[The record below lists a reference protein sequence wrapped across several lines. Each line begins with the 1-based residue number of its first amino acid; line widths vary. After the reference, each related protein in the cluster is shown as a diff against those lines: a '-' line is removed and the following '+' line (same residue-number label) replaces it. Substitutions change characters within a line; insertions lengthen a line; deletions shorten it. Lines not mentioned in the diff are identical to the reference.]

1 MKPRTKFQHKVVEAS
16 KRLPDLTPAQ
26 IRWAFTHVVEPI
38 GRRTSKGEITC
49 LDCGEVFHNTTKQKR
64 CVCPHCGAKLRI
76 EDTRKLK
83 FKQHDYA
90 AFIAACDGLQVIRIF
105 MVDYYAKIGTS
116 PRYYMTEVMQ
126 RWIAPN
132 GRFCTLARLRVWGT
146 MYYDSWIYSSDLEL
160 RNEAWAYGQIYTDD
174 IYPHIQLI
182 PELKQHGCR
191 KVLRGINTTDYF
203 IALLADN
210 RAETLAKIGQEELL
224 RLYMQRGGRNFERYW
239 PSIRIAARNGYTV
252 KDASL
257 WCDYLDMLRELG
269 KDLHS
274 PKYVCP
280 ENLCEEHD
288 RYMVKLNRLRAE
300 RRKAEQEAFIL
311 KCEEAYQQSKARFF
325 GLSFHDGKIR
335 IHVLESVREFF
346 DEGEAMHHCVYSN
359 GYYRKDDSLI
369 LSATVDG
376 KRIETVE
383 VSLSKLAVVQS
394 RGVCNQNT
402 QYHAHII
409 DLVNRN
415 MSLIQQ
421 RIAA

>member
-1 MKPRTKFQHKVVEAS
+1 
-16 KRLPDLTPAQ
+16 
-26 IRWAFTHVVEPI
+26 
-38 GRRTSKGEITC
+38 
-49 LDCGEVFHNTTKQKR
+49 
-64 CVCPHCGAKLRI
+64 
-76 EDTRKLK
+76 
-83 FKQHDYA
+83 
-90 AFIAACDGLQVIRIF
+90 
-105 MVDYYAKIGTS
+105 
-116 PRYYMTEVMQ
+116 
-126 RWIAPN
+126 
-132 GRFCTLARLRVWGT
+132 
-146 MYYDSWIYSSDLEL
+146 
-160 RNEAWAYGQIYTDD
+160 
-174 IYPHIQLI
+174 
-182 PELKQHGCR
+182 
-191 KVLRGINTTDYF
+191 
-203 IALLADN
+203 
-210 RAETLAKIGQEELL
+210 
-224 RLYMQRGGRNFERYW
+224 MQRGGRNFERYW

-257 WCDYLDMLRELG
+257 WCDYLDTLRELG

-274 PKYVCP
+274 PKYVYP
-280 ENLCEEHD
+280 ENLREEHD

-311 KCEEAYQQSKARFF
+311 KCEEAYQQAKARFF

-369 LSATVDG
+369 LSATLDG

-394 RGVCNQNT
+394 RGVCNKNT
-402 QYHAHII
+402 SYHARII

>member
-1 MKPRTKFQHKVVEAS
+1 M
-16 KRLPDLTPAQ
+16 
-26 IRWAFTHVVEPI
+26 
-38 GRRTSKGEITC
+38 
-49 LDCGEVFHNTTKQKR
+49 
-64 CVCPHCGAKLRI
+64 
-76 EDTRKLK
+76 
-83 FKQHDYA
+83 
-90 AFIAACDGLQVIRIF
+90 
-105 MVDYYAKIGTS
+105 
-116 PRYYMTEVMQ
+116 
-126 RWIAPN
+126 
-132 GRFCTLARLRVWGT
+132 ARLRVWGT

-239 PSIRIAARNGYTV
+239 PSIRIAARNAYIV

-257 WCDYLDMLRELG
+257 WCDYLDTFRELD

-280 ENLCEEHD
+280 ANLREEHD
-288 RYMVKLNRLRAE
+288 RYIVKRNRLREE
-300 RRKAEQEAFIL
+300 RRKAEEEAYIL
-311 KCEEAYQQSKARFF
+311 KCEEAYQQAKSRFF
-325 GLSFHDGKIR
+325 GLSFEDGKVR

-346 DEGEAMHHCVYSN
+346 AEGEAMHHCVYWN

-369 LSATVDG
+369 LSATIDG

-394 RGVCNQNT
+394 RGVCNKNT
-402 QYHAHII
+402 SYHARII

>member
-49 LDCGEVFHNTTKQKR
+49 LDCGEVFHNTTKQKH

-76 EDTRKLK
+76 EDTRKLN
-83 FKQHDYA
+83 FKQREYA
-90 AFIAACDGLQVIRIF
+90 AYITTSDGLQVIRIF
-105 MVDYYAKIGTS
+105 MVDYYAKIGKT
-116 PRYYMTEVMQ
+116 PHYYLTEVMQ
-126 RWIAPN
+126 RWIASN
-132 GRFCTLARLRVWGT
+132 GKFCTMARLRAWGT
-146 MYYDSWIYSSDLEL
+146 RYCDSWIYSSDLEL
-160 RNEAWAYGQIYTDD
+160 RNEAWAYGQIYTYDV
-174 IYPHIQLI
+174 YPRTNLI

-191 KVLRGINTTDYF
+191 KVLRGVNTTDYF
-203 IALLADN
+203 VALLMDN
-210 RAETLAKIGQEELL
+210 RAETLMKIGQEELL
-224 RLYMQRGGRNFERYW
+224 RHYLKRSGWNFDRYW
-239 PSIRIAARNGYTV
+239 PSIRIAARNGYIV

-257 WCDYLDMLRELG
+257 WCDYLDALWELG

-280 ENLCEEHD
+280 ANLREEHD
-288 RYMVKLNRLRAE
+288 RYMVKLNRHREE
-300 RRKAEQEAFIL
+300 RRKAEREALIL
-311 KCEEAYQQSKARFF
+311 ECEEAYQQAKARFF
-325 GLSFHDGKIR
+325 GLSFEDGKIR

-346 DEGEAMHHCVYSN
+346 AEGEAMHHCVYSN

-369 LSATVDG
+369 LSATIDG

-383 VSLSKLAVVQS
+383 VSLSKLTVVQS
-394 RGVCNQNT
+394 RGVCNQCT
-402 QYHAHII
+402 DYHARII

-415 MSLIQQ
+415 MPLIQQ
-421 RIAA
+421 RIVA

>member
-26 IRWAFTHVVEPI
+26 TRWAFTHVVEPI

-64 CVCPHCGAKLRI
+64 CVCPHCGTKLRI

-83 FKQHDYA
+83 FKQREYA
-90 AFIAACDGLQVIRIF
+90 AYITTSDSLQVIRIF
-105 MVDYYAKIGTS
+105 IVDYYARIGMT
-116 PRYYMTEVMQ
+116 PHYYLREVMQ

-132 GRFCTLARLRVWGT
+132 GKFCTMARLRAWGT
-146 MYYDSWIYSSDLEL
+146 RYYDSWLYSSDLEL
-160 RNEAWAYGQIYTDD
+160 RNETWAYGQIYTCDV
-174 IYPHIQLI
+174 YPRINLI

-191 KVLRGINTTDYF
+191 KVLHGINTTDYF
-203 IALLADN
+203 VALLRDN
-210 RAETLAKIGQEELL
+210 RAETLMKIGQEELL
-224 RLYMQRGGRNFERYW
+224 RLYLQRGGRNFDRYW
-239 PSIRIAARNGYTV
+239 PSIRIAARNGYIV

-257 WCDYLDMLRELG
+257 WCDYLDALWELD
-269 KDLHS
+269 KDLHN

-280 ENLCEEHD
+280 ANLREEHD
-288 RYMVKLNRLRAE
+288 RYVVKLNRHREE
-300 RRKAEQEAFIL
+300 RRKAERKAFIL
-311 KCEEAYQQSKARFF
+311 ECEEAYRQAKARFF

-346 DEGEAMHHCVYSN
+346 AEGEAMHHCVYSN

-369 LSATVDG
+369 LSATING

-383 VSLSKLAVVQS
+383 VSLSKLTVVQS

-402 QYHAHII
+402 QYHAQII

-415 MSLIQQ
+415 MSLIQE